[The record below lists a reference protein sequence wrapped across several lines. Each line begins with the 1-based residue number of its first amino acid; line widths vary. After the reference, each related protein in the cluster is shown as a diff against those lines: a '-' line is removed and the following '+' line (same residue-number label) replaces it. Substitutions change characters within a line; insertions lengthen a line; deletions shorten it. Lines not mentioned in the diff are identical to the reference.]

1 MALFGMKS
9 LAQNHVLEDAEADY
23 RTSVRV
29 EQFRV
34 SDKSIYFPAFPGNQY
49 IPFEAMSQIKVR
61 NTAISVTGPCGKQLP
76 MVCLRTFYDGEFYK
90 DFLFEKRMSMEKAL
104 ERIRASR
111 PDIPMDMC
119 EPFQGF

>member
-34 SDKSIYFPAFPGNQY
+34 SDKAIYFPAFPGNQY
-49 IPFEAMSQIKVR
+49 IPFEAMS
-61 NTAISVTGPCGKQLP
+61 
-76 MVCLRTFYDGEFYK
+76 
-90 DFLFEKRMSMEKAL
+90 
-104 ERIRASR
+104 
-111 PDIPMDMC
+111 
-119 EPFQGF
+119 

>member
-1 MALFGMKS
+1 
-9 LAQNHVLEDAEADY
+9 
-23 RTSVRV
+23 
-29 EQFRV
+29 
-34 SDKSIYFPAFPGNQY
+34 
-49 IPFEAMSQIKVR
+49 
-61 NTAISVTGPCGKQLP
+61 